1 MTIENVNT
9 IDERR
14 SKIARNKF
22 SIAICR
28 QSGDKWQI
36 KNTVSSVFGPHSS
49 IVKNV
54 FDCPLSA
61 VMLFVDPC
69 DNGGWMW
76 VGMALSTISSESN
89 FYAML
94 VRRDLGPLSGQI
106 LL

>member
-1 MTIENVNT
+1 MAIENVNT
-9 IDERR
+9 IDERK

-36 KNTVSSVFGPHSS
+36 KTTVSSVFGPHSL
-49 IVKNV
+49 IVKSV
-54 FDCPLSA
+54 FDCPLSV

-69 DNGGWMW
+69 DQGFGWGW
-76 VGMALSTISSESN
+76 GRFVQ
-89 FYAML
+89 L
-94 VRRDLGPLSGQI
+94 VASQTSMECQWGHELGPLSGQI

>member
-36 KNTVSSVFGPHSS
+36 KNAVSSVFGPHSS

-69 DNGGWMW
+69 DQGGGWGRF
-76 VGMALSTISSESN
+76 VQSVASHTFYGMRVWRE
-89 FYAML
+89 
-94 VRRDLGPLSGQI
+94 LGPLPGQI